1 MKPAAALLDAKIAAA
16 RQELLDLEAL
26 REEYAPT
33 PDADLPVALPSF
45 LAEPATDFDWLV
57 GGEIAKGTTG
67 LLIGEPKKGKSTL
80 AVQLSLCIA
89 TGKDFIGRY
98 TYQTPTLYLAAEG
111 ARGAF
116 QARVRTA
123 AKTLG
128 VDDRAV
134 QWHIQPPGF
143 TDWLITG
150 SKFRRLIDRSRAG
163 FVVLDTYPLFAAQ
176 PYNVNDAAE
185 WLSKVL
191 LPLRVI
197 TIDTGCTFLLIHH
210 MGKNGDKTGWQK
222 MLGTTRQFGDTDFT
236 WRFEAQEEEASS
248 PMRVLYVDGNKYAEE
263 SAETVLDFRKKDAV
277 YSVVAWG

>member
-1 MKPAAALLDAKIAAA
+1 MSGARKRIQSEIASTKA
-16 RQELLDLEAL
+16 RL
-26 REEYAPT
+26 RELEELEEEFAPT
-33 PDADLPVALPSF
+33 PDADLPVNLPSF

-67 LLIGEPKKGKSTL
+67 VLIGEPKKGKSTL

-116 QARVRTA
+116 QSRVRTA

-128 VDDRAV
+128 VDERAV
-134 QWHIQPPGF
+134 QWHIHPVGF
-143 TDWLITG
+143 TDWTITG
-150 SKFRRLIDRSRAG
+150 TPFRRLIDRSRAG
-163 FVVLDTYPLFAAQ
+163 FVVLDTYPLFATQ
-176 PYNVNDAAE
+176 PYNVNEASE

-191 LPLRVI
+191 LPLRFI
-197 TIDTGCTFLLIHH
+197 SIETGCTFLLIHH

-222 MLGTTRQFGDTDFT
+222 VLGTTRQFGDTDFF
-236 WRFEAQEEEASS
+236 WRFEAHEDEVKY
-248 PMRVLYVDGNKYAEE
+248 RVLNVGGNKYADE
-263 SAETVLDFRKKDAV
+263 AEPTVLDFRKTEAV